1 MSSTANIAE
10 GEKILIVDDDPG
22 LSSLL
27 ERFSSARATAPVP
40 SRIPSKWIA
49 CWHAKCSTWSSST

>member
-27 ERFSSARATAPVP
+27 ERFFVSKGYRARAAY
-40 SRIPSKWIA
+40 KL
-49 CWHAKCSTWSSST
+49 

>member
-1 MSSTANIAE
+1 MSSTAQTAE

-27 ERFSSARATAPVP
+27 ERFFN
-40 SRIPSKWIA
+40 SKGYR
-49 CWHAKCSTWSSST
+49 

>member
-1 MSSTANIAE
+1 MSSIAQPAE

-27 ERFSSARATAPVP
+27 ELSL
-40 SRIPSKWIA
+40 IHI
-49 CWHAKCSTWSSST
+49 